1 MNHKK
6 LLALSTSVVA
16 ALSVGYLMLG
26 DKMEAWQAT
35 ASVPSREQQNILS
48 YEQPAGAQS
57 VPLSAQAPSKV
68 AVAETPGDEGWCHSC
83 GTSHGK
89 ASDTAEVA
97 GQPEAKAKQAHV
109 RLTEEDVAAI
119 FTGGQGT
126 KISVPLPDGQRL
138 EGTVDFGRQDNGEW
152 VSITGKAEAPHQGI
166 FYFLKN
172 KTPGVAG
179 ELSGFVRFDEEN
191 LAYAVESTDPE
202 GGMLLVEKDPDDVL
216 CRGKMG
222 MPRANGAPLAA
233 PIVGRA
239 PAPIISLQSRPG
251 ALGVIY
257 LDFDGE
263 TGPFPGWG
271 NFDAEPSNVNDASV
285 TEVWK
290 GVAEDFAP
298 FNVNV
303 TTDLAVYQAAPRTSR
318 IQVMITPTID
328 AAPGAGGVAY
338 LNSFNWDDDKKVCW
352 AFYAHGKTA
361 VEVISH
367 EVGHTFGLR
376 HDGRTSPSE
385 EYYGGQGSGAV
396 GWAPIMGVGY
406 YKTVTQWSKGEYKNP
421 SRANEDDLAII
432 AANNNM
438 SFVPDDHADVLT
450 GATVIPID
458 AGLGSQNFSAQGVI
472 STPEDVDCFLVK
484 MGGGTIQ
491 FNANPADKFPN
502 LDIRVE
508 ICDVGGNVLAFSN
521 PDRLLP
527 AGTSVKLKEGTYLIK
542 VSGVGR
548 GDPRVEG
555 YTDYGSLGQY
565 TLSGVVPR
573 PPQALDDHGNSFV
586 TATTVTPPQT
596 TGGVLEISGDVDTF
610 TFTVPTAAVY
620 VISSSGTTDV
630 RATLFNSQS
639 ISLASDDDSGG
650 NRNFRI
656 RRLLS
661 PGVHFVQVRAGAGS
675 RTGPYSVS
683 IVAETTDGP
692 EIAILGGTGTTI
704 LTGDVAPT
712 AQKGNSF
719 GVIAPFAVAT
729 RQFTVV
735 NSGKLDLLLTG
746 TPLVKISG
754 AGAPFF
760 TVDADPV
767 SPVTAS
773 GSSNFTISYRPTKV
787 GTHLATVTVTNSDAD
802 EGAYTFAIQGTA
814 STGTANFADSVPVEI
829 PSETADRIAEPADSN
844 VYRITLVQTGTLIVN
859 TTGTM
864 DTVGEL
870 FEGTGKFLQRDDD
883 GGEGKN
889 FRIAR
894 VLPAGVYFVRVTGR
908 TAVTFGDYKL
918 VVDFATLQPEIE
930 LVGLSNKIIPSG
942 TTTTLATDGTDFG
955 SVNATSGFV
964 NRTFNIKN
972 LGFAVLN
979 LTGTPTVT
987 LTGDGAAH
995 FSVITLPAN
1004 PVGSG
1009 GMSPFIIRFNPAFA
1023 GTHLATVSIANDD
1036 ANENPYTFNIKGT
1049 GFGDPDDHE
1058 GTFAGATP
1066 LSFGDTVAAK
1076 LERVGDTDMFRFQ
1089 VIQTGV
1095 VVITTTGTTDT
1106 SGVLYDASGRVVA
1119 RDENG
1124 GEGPNFRI
1132 STGLRPGIFYIQVR
1146 GFGTASGNY
1155 ALRTGFN

>member
-1 MNHKK
+1 MKHKTI
-6 LLALSTSVVA
+6 LTWSATTVA
-16 ALSVGYLMLG
+16 AVSIGYLLLG
-26 DKMEAWQAT
+26 DKMEVWPTAASASSEKRREVADVNGRLARPVTLAT
-35 ASVPSREQQNILS
+35 GP
-48 YEQPAGAQS
+48 
-57 VPLSAQAPSKV
+57 QAPDTV
-68 AVAETPGDEGWCHSC
+68 PNVRGDDGWCESC
-83 GTSHGK
+83 GTSHGGNAPASQGANQTGAK
-89 ASDTAEVA
+89 AS
-97 GQPEAKAKQAHV
+97 QAPV
-109 RLTEEDVAAI
+109 LLTEEILAGV
-119 FTGGQGT
+119 FSGGEGT
-126 KISVPLPDGQRL
+126 KVSLPLPDGQRL
-138 EGTVDFGRQDNGEW
+138 EGTVEFGRQDNGEW

-166 FYFLKN
+166 FHFLKN

-179 ELSGFVRFDEEN
+179 ALSGFVRFDEAN
-191 LAYAVESTDPE
+191 LAYAVDSTNPE
-202 GGMLLVEKDPDDVL
+202 AGMLLVEKSLDEVL
-216 CRGKMG
+216 CRGKMA
-222 MPRANGAPLAA
+222 MPLAKGTPLA
-233 PIVGRA
+233 SPLADRA
-239 PAPIISLQSRPG
+239 DPPVIISLQSRPG
-251 ALGVIY
+251 AQGVIY

-271 NFDAEPSNVNDASV
+271 DFDAEPSNVNDASV

-303 TTDLAVYQAAPRTSR
+303 TTDLAVFQAAPRTSR

-432 AANNNM
+432 AENNNVD
-438 SFVPDDHADVLT
+438 FVPDDHADGLT
-450 GATVIPID
+450 GATAIPISS
-458 AGLGSQNFSAQGVI
+458 GLGSENFSIPGVI
-472 STPEDVDCFLVK
+472 STPEDVDCFVVK

-491 FNANPADKFPN
+491 FNANPADRFPN

-573 PPQALDDHGNSFV
+573 PPQALDDHGNTFV
-586 TATTVTPPQT
+586 TATAVTPPESV
-596 TGGVLEISGDVDTF
+596 GGVLEISGDVDTF
-610 TFTVPTAAVY
+610 SFTVPSAAVY

-661 PGVHFVQVRAGAGS
+661 PGIHFVQVRAGAGS
-675 RTGPYSVS
+675 RTGPYSVA
-683 IVAETTDGP
+683 IAAETNDGP
-692 EIAILGGTGTTI
+692 EIAILGATGTTI
-704 LTGDVAPT
+704 LNGDVAPT

-729 RQFTVV
+729 REFTIV
-735 NSGKLDLLLTG
+735 NSGKLDLLMTG
-746 TPLVKISG
+746 TPLVKLSG
-754 AGAPFF
+754 AGAAFF
-760 TVDADPV
+760 TVDAQPV
-767 SPVTAS
+767 SPVAAS

-787 GTHLATVTVTNSDAD
+787 GTHLATVSVTNSDAD
-802 EGAYTFAIQGTA
+802 EGTYTFAIQGTA
-814 STGTANFADSVPVEI
+814 STGSQNFADSVPVEL
-829 PSETADRIAEPADSN
+829 PSETDDRIGQPGEAN
-844 VYRITLVQTGTLIVN
+844 TYRVTLTETVTLTVN

-870 FEGTGKFLQRDDD
+870 FDGTGKFLQRDDD

-894 VLPAGVYFVRVTGR
+894 VLPAGVYFIRVMGR

-918 VVDFATLQPEIE
+918 VVGFATLQPEIE
-930 LVGLSNKIIPSG
+930 IVGLSNKIIPSG
-942 TTTTLATDGTDFG
+942 NTTTQAIDGTDFG

-972 LGFAVLN
+972 TGFAVLN
-979 LTGTPTVT
+979 LTGTPAVT
-987 LTGDGAAH
+987 LSGDGAAH
-995 FSVITLPAN
+995 FSVITPPAN

-1009 GMSPFIIRFNPAFA
+1009 GMSPFVIRFNPAFA
-1023 GTHLATVSIANDD
+1023 GTHIATVSIANDD
-1036 ANENPYTFNIKGT
+1036 ADENPHTFNLKGV
-1049 GFGDPDDHE
+1049 GFGNPDDHE

-1066 LSFGDTVAAK
+1066 ISFGESVAAK
-1076 LERVGDTDMFRFQ
+1076 LERSGDTDMFRFQ

-1106 SGVLYDASGRVVA
+1106 SGVLYDANQRVVA

-1124 GEGPNFRI
+1124 GDGPNFRI
-1132 STGLRPGIFYIQVR
+1132 ATGLRPGIYYIQIR
-1146 GFGTASGNY
+1146 GFGTATGDY
-1155 ALRTGFN
+1155 AIRTGFN